1 MPCGTRRRA
10 AARPARLPNRAGWAS
25 AEAKQFG
32 LSRPSGET
40 QDVTKHN
47 QRDFEQ
53 PGRSVVMG
61 RRGMAATSHPAATL
75 AAINILQ
82 AGGNAID
89 AAVAA
94 CAVQCIVE
102 PGSTGIGGDC
112 FVLISPDGS
121 DRIIAYDGSGRAPAA
136 ATLDWYREQGITE
149 LPRQSPHAVTVPGAV
164 EAWATLVKDHGKL
177 PLAKLLEPAIAL
189 ARDGYAVAPR
199 TAADWAGQAV
209 LLANDP
215 HAARIFLPGGR
226 APLAGEVHHQ
236 PELAATLRA
245 IAERGPSAFY
255 EGEIA
260 QDMVDRLREL
270 GGLHT
275 MEDFKAAKGGYVTP
289 IKTSFRGHEVHE
301 CPPAGQGVIALLI
314 LNILSGFKPGDDPL
328 SADRLH
334 LEIEA
339 ARLAYS
345 VRDAVL
351 ADPSHAEIPV
361 ERLLSEEF
369 AAELRAK
376 IDLKRAI
383 SELPSYSTS
392 GVEHRDT
399 VYISVVDGQ
408 GMAVSFINSIFHP
421 YGAAIVAPK
430 SGVLLHNRGQSFVL
444 TPGHPNAIAPR
455 KRPLHTIIP
464 GMMTQGGKACLSFGV
479 MGGHYQAMGHAHL
492 VSKILDYGLDL
503 QTALSLP
510 RLFPRPGQAAV
521 EAEGTLPPAVR
532 AELERR
538 GFSFTA
544 PSSAIGGGQAIAI
557 DHDKGVLLAGSD
569 HRKDGCALGW

>member
-1 MPCGTRRRA
+1 MS
-10 AARPARLPNRAGWAS
+10 N
-25 AEAKQFG
+25 Q
-32 LSRPSGET
+32 
-40 QDVTKHN
+40 N

-61 RRGMAATSHPAATL
+61 RRGMAATSHPTATL
-75 AAINILQ
+75 TAINILQ

-94 CAVQCIVE
+94 CAVQCVVE

-112 FVLISPDGS
+112 FVLMAAGGS
-121 DRIIAYDGSGRAPAA
+121 DTVIAYDGSGRAPAA
-136 ATLDWYREQGITE
+136 ATLDWYLEHGFTE
-149 LPRQSPHAVTVPGAV
+149 IPRQSPHAVTIPGSV
-164 EAWATLVKDHGKL
+164 EAWATLVKDHGRL

-199 TAADWAGQAV
+199 VAADWAGQAA
-209 LLANDP
+209 LLAKDEP
-215 HAARIFLPGGR
+215 TARIFLPEGR

-236 PELAATLRA
+236 RELAATLQA

-275 MEDFKAAKGGYVTP
+275 LEDFREAKGSYVTP
-289 IKTSFRGHEVHE
+289 ISTRFRGHEVFE
-301 CPPAGQGVIALLI
+301 CPPAGQGVIALMI
-314 LNILSGFKPGDDPL
+314 LNILSGFEPGTDPL

-334 LEIEA
+334 VEIEA

-351 ADPSHAEIPV
+351 ADPGQSEVPLDW
-361 ERLLSEEF
+361 LLSEEL

-376 IDLKRAI
+376 IDLKQAI
-383 SELPSYSTS
+383 KELPSFSAS
-392 GVEHRDT
+392 AVEHADT
-399 VYISVVDGQ
+399 VYISVVDGD
-408 GMAVSFINSIFHP
+408 GMAVSFINSVFNP
-421 YGAAIVAPK
+421 YGAALVAPK
-430 SGVLLHNRGQSFVL
+430 SGVLLQNRGQGFVL
-444 TPGHPNAIAPR
+444 KAGHPNAIAPR
-455 KRPLHTIIP
+455 KRLLHTIIP
-464 GMMTQGGKACLSFGV
+464 GMMTRDGKVCLSFGV

-492 VSKILDYGLDL
+492 VSKLVDYGMDL
-503 QTALSLP
+503 QSAISLP
-510 RLFPRPGQAAV
+510 RVFPRPGQTAIEAEKTLPAAV
-521 EAEGTLPPAVR
+521 RT
-532 AELERR
+532 ELERR
-538 GFSFTA
+538 GFTFTA
-544 PSSAIGGGQAIAI
+544 PGAAIGGGQAIAI
-557 DHDKGVLLAGSD
+557 DPVSGVLSAGSD